1 MSHIIVNIFEP
12 VKIFTIYLFQIHRSS
27 SQFIILIPSIQEW
40 HLLHCDILY
49 EENRT
54 VLIKFNMVG

>member
-49 EENRT
+49 
-54 VLIKFNMVG
+54 I